1 MQTKTKNSESVSQS
15 TNQRSTEKL
24 KNRSTEAAQHR
35 KTEALSS
42 QTPNSHLLSPARYAL
57 RKGLGFWELTFDGQH
72 EILKHE
78 QGLALVA
85 YLLLNPPDEPIHALD
100 LATRIS
106 PLAAK
111 GGCISEIVDPETG
124 EKAYLEKH
132 SRVQERS
139 LALDEALTMRAV
151 IRQQNDLEALVERQ
165 GTTEPVKEEAWN
177 ELKALYNY
185 ETNRSERARDSA
197 QKAVRAVR
205 MAIKRFHKRLLESR
219 DADGLPI
226 LVLKAFVAHLEK
238 YLLIPSARCS
248 FAAGLRAY
256 GGFPGCFT
264 YQPPEGISWQT
275 S

>member
-1 MQTKTKNSESVSQS
+1 MKSKTKNSESPSSNNPIIQQS
-15 TNQRSTEKL
+15 NNPSRLALQHST
-24 KNRSTEAAQHR
+24 
-35 KTEALSS
+35 
-42 QTPNSHLLSPARYAL
+42 TPAPRYSL
-57 RKGLGFWELTFDGQH
+57 RKGLGCWELTFDGQH
-72 EILKHE
+72 EILRHE

-111 GGCISEIVDPETG
+111 GGGCISEIVDPETG

-151 IRQQNDLEALVERQ
+151 IRQQNDLEALVERH

-205 MAIKRFHKRLLESR
+205 MAIKRSHKRLL
-219 DADGLPI
+219 
-226 LVLKAFVAHLEK
+226 
-238 YLLIPSARCS
+238 
-248 FAAGLRAY
+248 AACR
-256 GGFPGCFT
+256 T
-264 YQPPEGISWQT
+264 
-275 S
+275 